1 MARFVAGLSLLH
13 CSSFPSHAFTSDSPT
28 ASSENR
34 AFPQLLMEGTVI
46 TALRAHSAKRSLL
59 LIATLT
65 LILASQM
72 NGQGPPP
79 PQRDASAIATISAA
93 IAALGGQTAVSQIND
108 SVATGTTTPQGQ
120 GSQSGTFTW
129 KTLGAEFRYET
140 QIGSSAQ
147 IYVSGYGSPANSQN
161 GTVASLPV
169 HVALASPAFHLP
181 ALLLSRE
188 LNDSTYTLIAMGNT
202 TLPNGQPVVQVRTIS
217 AAYPQYPPVTQQDW
231 FFDPATNLP
240 LRVAFSLPTTTS
252 ATDCTNSTADFA
264 GYQDVSGILVPLMLV
279 MTPEGSPSTTVSIS
293 TINFNVG
300 LLSSDFTL
308 GGGEQ

>member
-1 MARFVAGLSLLH
+1 
-13 CSSFPSHAFTSDSPT
+13 
-28 ASSENR
+28 
-34 AFPQLLMEGTVI
+34 MEATVI
-46 TALRAHSAKRSLL
+46 PFLHTHSAKRSLL

-79 PQRDASAIATISAA
+79 PQRDASAITTISAA

-120 GSQSGTFTW
+120 DGQSGTFTW

-240 LRVAFSLPTTTS
+240 LRVAFATPTTTTP
-252 ATDCTNSTADFA
+252 TDCTNSTGDFS
-264 GYQDVSGILVPLMLV
+264 GYQAVSGILVPFTLV
-279 MTPEGSPSTTVSIS
+279 MTQEGSPSTIASIS

-300 LLSSDFTL
+300 LLPSDFTL
-308 GGGEQ
+308 GGGGQ